1 MAVGHGG
8 LGKGPRIIPSMPV
21 SPPFA
26 PLHRRA
32 WLRGMACGALTVSPW
47 VRSAART
54 TVRLSHVVAPD
65 TPKGITMAYFRSL
78 VQARSQQRIE
88 VQIWPQGYAY
98 GDHNEMQ
105 ALQLGAV
112 DMLAPSLSKFGA
124 VGFPEFELF
133 DLPFLFETL
142 PQVRHLTQ
150 GALGQRMLAQLQRQ
164 GLVGLGFF
172 DNGFK
177 HVSAKHPLLEPRD
190 FAGLRMRIQGS
201 RVIAQQMRAW
211 GAQAVSLPFS
221 ETRRALELGLVD
233 GTENPMSNFYT
244 QNMQS
249 VQSDISLT
257 EHGYLGYAVVA
268 NQHFWQQL
276 PEADRTLLQDAM
288 RDALVF
294 GNSKADEL
302 NNQALAA
309 LRSSNTLRIHTITAA
324 QRAKLKAASQVVYE
338 DFTRRIGN
346 EWLQA
351 VRDALAREQTR

>member
-1 MAVGHGG
+1 
-8 LGKGPRIIPSMPV
+8 MPV
-21 SPPFA
+21 FPPLT
-26 PLHRRA
+26 PLRRRA
-32 WLRGMACGALTVSPW
+32 WLRGMACSALAASPW
-47 VRSAART
+47 ARSEART

-65 TPKGITMAYFRSL
+65 TPKGITMAYFRTL
-78 VQARSQQRIE
+78 VQARSQQRID

-124 VGFPEFELF
+124 LGFPEFELF
-133 DLPFLFETL
+133 DLPFLFDTL

-177 HVSAKHPLLEPRD
+177 HVSAKHPLLAPRD
-190 FAGLRMRIQGS
+190 FVGLRMRIQGS

-211 GAQAVSLPFS
+211 GAQPLSLPFS

-249 VQSDISLT
+249 VQSDMSLT
-257 EHGYLGYAVVA
+257 QHGYLGYAVVA
-268 NQHFWQQL
+268 NQRFWQQL
-276 PEADRTLLQDAM
+276 NDADRSLLQDAM

-294 GNSKADEL
+294 GNSIADAHNDKAFH
-302 NNQALAA
+302 ALQTDNK
-309 LRSSNTLRIHTITAA
+309 LHIQSITAA
-324 QRAKLKAASQVVYE
+324 QRMRLQTATQVVYD
-338 DFTRRIGN
+338 DFNRRVGRA
-346 EWLQA
+346 WLDLA
-351 VRDALAREQTR
+351 RDALAKERLG